1 MQIDENYCASVS
13 LENFVAKATT
23 STPGQR
29 EATHYIVGDKMSEL
43 KMGVWECT
51 PGRFTVSR
59 TNTEVVKILSGRVTL
74 HDKNGQS
81 VSHGPGS
88 VFEVRTGWTGEW
100 DVHETVRKIFMV
112 FPL

>member
-43 KMGVWECT
+43 KIM
-51 PGRFTVSR
+51 PR
-59 TNTEVVKILSGRVTL
+59 
-74 HDKNGQS
+74 
-81 VSHGPGS
+81 
-88 VFEVRTGWTGEW
+88 
-100 DVHETVRKIFMV
+100 
-112 FPL
+112 